1 MRCLVTGAAGFIGNA
16 LTKRLAEEGHKVK
29 GVIHQKKLQSLVKN
43 VEYVTGDITDKESI
57 KSAFKDV
64 DVVFHCA
71 AVVKDYGP
79 EKMFYKINLEGTKNV
94 VEICEEDGVKRFIF
108 LSHQTYEPK
117 EKLEFY
123 SKTKALA
130 EQYLNEKYKREKFP
144 VVIIRP
150 GNVYGPGNAIWVI
163 RVLNAIKRNRVT
175 LINEGKGIFLHTYID
190 NLIDALM
197 VAMKEKK
204 AIGKT
209 IDITDG
215 DNSISWAEYLNSL
228 ARMAGKNPIEKNLSK
243 NTALLIGKAMIF
255 LHRIF
260 GIKPKVTPMTVYI
273 FTNKKK
279 ISIKKAKQVLNY
291 EPGIDYG
298 EGMKRVENWLRNEGH
313 IS

>member
-79 EKMFYKINLEGTKNV
+79 KKMFYKINLEGTKNV
-94 VEICEEDGVKRFIF
+94 VEICEEYGVKRFIF

-130 EQYLNEKYKREKFP
+130 EQYLNEKYKRGEFP

-150 GNVYGPGNAIWVI
+150 GNVYGPGDAIWVI
-163 RVLNAIKRNRVT
+163 RVLKAIKRNRVT

-197 VAMKEKK
+197 AAMKEKK

-209 IDITDG
+209 IDVTDG
-215 DNSISWAEYLNSL
+215 DNNISWAEYLNSL

-255 LHRIF
+255 LHSLKTR
-260 GIKPKVTPMTVYI
+260 
-273 FTNKKK
+273 
-279 ISIKKAKQVLNY
+279 
-291 EPGIDYG
+291 
-298 EGMKRVENWLRNEGH
+298 RC
-313 IS
+313 